1 MSKNHNVNRKQI
13 VSILMLAVMILNL
26 LPTIPFESEAAAA
39 PAYIASIGI
48 AQDKHESDAK
58 NELSG
63 HTIINRDLNDDA
75 GGDYVYIGYKTSTD
89 PSKAITGI
97 VFRVGEN
104 PPDSITYGGYTF
116 NLVGGRYE
124 ANTAVDNVVD
134 LNEDAGGAY
143 IYTYVTRD
151 PNYGPALTAMTVN
164 ESSSYSGWI
173 TGTNTGG
180 GVIDLNQSAGGDY
193 LYLHYQRY
201 SATIKA
207 TYYYIDGNGSRKST
221 TLSKTAKNH
230 LDTLTGAP
238 DIPEAKYNGRSWT
251 FLGWRDDDNMDVY
264 EYSGNNISVSVSESG
279 KVFRA
284 QYYAFSGIGYN
295 ANGGSTPPSIVYF
308 IGINL
313 YACSSSIKGGYT
325 DYTLE
330 RYNNPTH
337 PTKCKFLGWSES
349 SYASSATY
357 ADGGTIRITKSGYD
371 IYAVWDPTHTPGGSY
386 TNLGVNH
393 SYVCTDCGKTVEENH
408 SYNSTTQLCIC
419 GAENSEAVASLSK
432 NGKVVAAYLSLND
445 AIQAAASSTASDAA
459 VVTILQNI
467 ALGNNYQEITSG
479 VFTIDLNG
487 HEISN
492 ANSVRGVFD
501 IEGEATNVTI
511 KGDGEN
517 SKITGQYA
525 GIEISRAA
533 LTITGGSISGNT
545 YGVGTN
551 LNSTVTIN
559 GGSISGV
566 YAYGNSTVTITDGTI
581 SNANFGVYARLN
593 STVTV
598 SGGSISGN
606 VYDIGNNS
614 SAITLTLGEGGA
626 GAAFPGGIKALG
638 TTMNAI
644 LGEGAAYWQGDI
656 MIIPADDAA
665 EITGDVVIKATCPHT
680 ASKSH
685 YADLNNG
692 TNHGCVCTGCNNIIT
707 ETHSYTNYVCVCGAV
722 DSNVA
727 VASAT
732 VGGVTAYHLTLN
744 SAIQA
749 VKDCTADDKAVVTI
763 LQNVA
768 LGNTCQGITS
778 GVFTIDLNG
787 HEISNTNSYRGV
799 FDIEGKATNVTIK
812 GDGENSKITG
822 QYAGIEIFR
831 AALTITGGN
840 ISGNSYGVYATGN
853 STVTI
858 NGGSISGSY
867 VVYVQLNSTVTINGG
882 SISGFNGVYA
892 KSNSTVTI
900 SGGIFS
906 GNYGVTADNSTLTI
920 SDGTISSFNCSVKVY
935 DGTVTISG
943 GTINGRDYGVEA
955 HNSTVT
961 VSGGNISSDRY
972 GVYAYNK
979 STVTV
984 SGGSISGSIYDI
996 CNNNSAITLTLGED
1010 GVGATFPG
1018 GITVDETTLN
1028 EILGEGAACWQG
1040 DIMIIPADDATEIS
1054 GGDVT
1059 IKAKVDCV
1067 NVADYVKVGY
1077 AVSGQVVTV
1086 SSEKACKVGYISE
1099 GAYTEIDAVDNGDGS
1114 YSFTAPEGVDEVILV
1129 IKGDANL
1136 DRRVTAAD
1144 IARVNAG
1151 ILGKTTLTSVEIFAG
1166 DVDGNGTLTVSE
1178 DIETIKSDVLRRE
1191 ALAW

>member
-63 HTIINRDLNDDA
+63 HTIINRDLNEDA

-89 PSKAITGI
+89 PSEAITGI

-116 NLVGGRYE
+116 NLVGGSYE

-207 TYYYIDGNGSRKST
+207 TYYYIDGNGSLRST

-279 KVFRA
+279 KAFRA

-295 ANGGSTPPSIVYF
+295 ANGGSTPPSIDYF

-419 GAENSEAVASLSK
+419 GAANSEAVASLSK

-492 ANSVRGVFD
+492 TNSARGVFD
-501 IEGEATNVTI
+501 IEGEATNITI

-525 GIEISRAA
+525 GIEIYRAA

-545 YGVGTN
+545 YGVGSK

-566 YAYGNSTVTITDGTI
+566 YAYNNSTVTITDGTI

-614 SAITLTLGEGGA
+614 SAITLTLGEGGV
-626 GAAFPGGIKALG
+626 GAAFPGGIKILD
-638 TTMNAI
+638 TTLNAI

-656 MIIPADDAA
+656 MIIPADDAI

-692 TNHGCVCTGCNNIIT
+692 TNHSCVCTGCNNIIT
-707 ETHSYTNYVCVCGAV
+707 ETHSYINYVCVCGAV

-727 VASAT
+727 VASTT
-732 VGGVTAYHLTLN
+732 VGGVTAYHLTLD

-749 VKDCTADDKAVVTI
+749 VKDSTADDKAVVTI
-763 LQNVA
+763 LQNIDLDGSYQKIV
-768 LGNTCQGITS
+768 S

-787 HEISNTNSYRGV
+787 CEISSESFGDGALYISGS
-799 FDIEGKATNVTIK
+799 ATGVTIK

-822 QYAGIEIFR
+822 DYAGIE
-831 AALTITGGN
+831 AKDGANLTVTGGTISGDYGVSAKLSTVSISGGDISGNDCGVYSDSCTVTISGGDIKGMQVDYTTLIITGGTF
-840 ISGNSYGVYATGN
+840 SGNMGVYAAD
-853 STVTI
+853 ST
-858 NGGSISGSY
+858 
-867 VVYVQLNSTVTINGG
+867 
-882 SISGFNGVYA
+882 A
-892 KSNSTVTI
+892 TI

-906 GNYGVTADNSTLTI
+906 GDELGVAFART
-920 SDGTISSFNCSVKVY
+920 
-935 DGTVTISG
+935 TVTISG
-943 GTINGRDYGVEA
+943 GI
-955 HNSTVT
+955 
-961 VSGGNISSDRY
+961 
-972 GVYAYNK
+972 
-979 STVTV
+979 
-984 SGGSISGSIYDI
+984 ISGDSYDI
-996 CNNNSAITLTLGED
+996 HYYKSPITLIPGEN
-1010 GVGATFPG
+1010 GIGATFPG
-1018 GITVDETTLN
+1018 GISIDNIALN
-1028 EILGEGAACWQG
+1028 EILGDGAAYWQDG
-1040 DIMIIPADDATEIS
+1040 NQLNVADDATEIS

-1067 NVADYVKVGY
+1067 KVADYANVGY

-1086 SSEKACKVGYISE
+1086 SSDKACKVGYISE

>member
-1178 DIETIKSDVLRRE
+1178 DIEAIKSDVLRRE

>member
-1 MSKNHNVNRKQI
+1 M
-13 VSILMLAVMILNL
+13 
-26 LPTIPFESEAAAA
+26 
-39 PAYIASIGI
+39 
-48 AQDKHESDAK
+48 
-58 NELSG
+58 
-63 HTIINRDLNDDA
+63 
-75 GGDYVYIGYKTSTD
+75 
-89 PSKAITGI
+89 
-97 VFRVGEN
+97 
-104 PPDSITYGGYTF
+104 
-116 NLVGGRYE
+116 
-124 ANTAVDNVVD
+124 DNVVD

-207 TYYYIDGNGSRKST
+207 TYYYIDGNGRLQST

-279 KVFRA
+279 KAFRA

-295 ANGGSTPPSIVYF
+295 ANGGSTPPSIDYF

-386 TNLGVNH
+386 TNLGGNH

-419 GAENSEAVASLSK
+419 GAANTEAVASLSK

-459 VVTILQNI
+459 VVTILQN
-467 ALGNNYQEITSG
+467 
-479 VFTIDLNG
+479 
-487 HEISN
+487 
-492 ANSVRGVFD
+492 
-501 IEGEATNVTI
+501 
-511 KGDGEN
+511 
-517 SKITGQYA
+517 
-525 GIEISRAA
+525 
-533 LTITGGSISGNT
+533 
-545 YGVGTN
+545 
-551 LNSTVTIN
+551 
-559 GGSISGV
+559 
-566 YAYGNSTVTITDGTI
+566 
-581 SNANFGVYARLN
+581 
-593 STVTV
+593 
-598 SGGSISGN
+598 
-606 VYDIGNNS
+606 
-614 SAITLTLGEGGA
+614 
-626 GAAFPGGIKALG
+626 
-638 TTMNAI
+638 
-644 LGEGAAYWQGDI
+644 
-656 MIIPADDAA
+656 
-665 EITGDVVIKATCPHT
+665 
-680 ASKSH
+680 
-685 YADLNNG
+685 
-692 TNHGCVCTGCNNIIT
+692 
-707 ETHSYTNYVCVCGAV
+707 
-722 DSNVA
+722 
-727 VASAT
+727 
-732 VGGVTAYHLTLN
+732 
-744 SAIQA
+744 
-749 VKDCTADDKAVVTI
+749 
-763 LQNVA
+763 VA

-787 HEISNTNSYRGV
+787 HEISNTNSSRGV
-799 FDIEGKATNVTIK
+799 FDIEGDATNITIK

-867 VVYVQLNSTVTINGG
+867 VVYAQVNSTVTINGG

-892 KSNSTVTI
+892 KSNSRVTI

-906 GNYGVTADNSTLTI
+906 GNYGVYAGNSTLTI
-920 SDGTISSFNCSVKVY
+920 SDGTISSFNCSVKVS

-943 GTINGRDYGVEA
+943 GTINGGDYGVEA
-955 HNSTVT
+955 YNSTVT
-961 VSGGNISSDRY
+961 VSGGNIGSDRY
-972 GVYAYNK
+972 GVYTYNK
-979 STVTV
+979 STLTV

-996 CNNNSAITLTLGED
+996 CNSNSAITLTLGED

-1028 EILGEGAACWQG
+1028 EILGEGAAYWQG
-1040 DIMIIPADDATEIS
+1040 NIMIIPADDAAEITGDVVIKATCPHTASKSHYADLNNGTNHSCVCTGCNNIITETHNYINYVCVCGAVDSNVAVASTTVGGVTSYHLTLDSAIQAVKDCTADDEAVVTILQNIDLDGSYQKIVSGVFTIDLNGCEISSESSSYGALYISGSATGVTIKGDGENSKITGDDAGIEAKDGANLTVTGGTISGDYGVSAKLSTVSISGGDISGNDCGVYSDSCTVTISGGDIKGMQVDYTTLIITGGTFSGNMGVYAADSTATISGGIFSGDAFGVAFARTTVTISGGIISGDSYDIHYYKSPITLIPGENGIGATFPGGISIDNIALNEILGEGAAYWQDGNQLNVADDATEIS
-1054 GGDVT
+1054 GGDVV

-1067 NVADYVKVGY
+1067 KVADYANVEY

-1086 SSEKACKVGYISE
+1086 SSDKACKVGYISE

-1151 ILGKTTLTSVEIFAG
+1151 ILGKTTLTSLEIFAG